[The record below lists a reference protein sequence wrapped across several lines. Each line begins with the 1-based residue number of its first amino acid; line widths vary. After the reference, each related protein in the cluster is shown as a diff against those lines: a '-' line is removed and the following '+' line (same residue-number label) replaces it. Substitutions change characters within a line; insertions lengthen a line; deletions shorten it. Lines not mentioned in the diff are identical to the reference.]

1 MIAERKRSY
10 CSLSGAV
17 FAASDA
23 CGGHI
28 RTAFDQLSKGATAMT
43 TQHATVIGVF
53 SDHDKAQAAVEDLRR
68 SGFRDDQ
75 IGLVSRTDDA
85 GATNTHATAHGHAKE
100 RSGLPHDPTQSKWE
114 EGTGIGAAA
123 GAATGTGLGLA
134 VAANLIPGVGQVI
147 AGGTIVAVLVSA
159 SAGAAVGGVVGALA
173 GLGVPEEHA
182 AYYDN
187 EFKTGRTILTVN
199 ADERSPEAWSILARH
214 GAYDFERAG
223 EAVAPVMALPAT
235 PY

>member
-1 MIAERKRSY
+1 MRCCVQPAIA
-10 CSLSGAV
+10 GV
-17 FAASDA
+17 
-23 CGGHI
+23 
-28 RTAFDQLSKGATAMT
+28 TTKGAKTMP
-43 TQHATVIGVF
+43 TQLATVIGVF
-53 SDHDKAQAAVEDLRR
+53 SEHDKAQAAVEDLCR

-75 IGLVSRTDDA
+75 IGLVSRTGKA
-85 GATNTHATAHGHAKE
+85 GGTRTHTPSHDHAKE
-100 RSGLPHDPTQSKWE
+100 RTGLPHDPTHSKCE

-147 AGGTIVAVLVSA
+147 AGGAIVAVLASA
-159 SAGAAVGGVVGALA
+159 GAGAAVGGVVGALV

-187 EFKTGRTILTVN
+187 EFKTGRTILSVI
-199 ADERSPEAWSILARH
+199 ADERAPEAWTILARH
-214 GAYDFERAG
+214 GAYDFERTD
-223 EAVAPVMALPAT
+223 EAVAPDMALPAT